1 MYIPEGKENC
11 TTTLGSTLAIL
22 QNVKMLT
29 WPSNYIPVHVAK
41 RNEKYVHKTLCRDS
55 QRGLFPRSQ
64 NLVEVTLLCIHQE
77 KGWTDC
83 CVFTQWDMTHQEK
96 GMTLL
101 HETIV

>member
-41 RNEKYVHKTLCRDS
+41 RNEKYVHKKTCT
-55 QRGLFPRSQ
+55 QMFTAALFIIYYKQ
-64 NLVEVTLLCIHQE
+64 NIQNSHQL
-77 KGWTDC
+77 
-83 CVFTQWDMTHQEK
+83 MN
-96 GMTLL
+96 
-101 HETIV
+101 I

>member
-41 RNEKYVHKTLCRDS
+41 RNEKYVHEKTCT
-55 QRGLFPRSQ
+55 QMFTAALFIIYYKQ
-64 NLVEVTLLCIHQE
+64 NIQNSHQL
-77 KGWTDC
+77 
-83 CVFTQWDMTHQEK
+83 MN
-96 GMTLL
+96 
-101 HETIV
+101 I